1 MLELFLFHNTLK
13 YLFPF
18 SNAMQKI
25 YSNLKKG
32 ELKVKVTNPDDL
44 WYLSQIIEPHDLVK
58 AATVRKI
65 KLGESTE
72 RGSAVIRRTVTLTL
86 TVENVEFHE
95 YQNSLRVSG
104 KITEGP
110 EDIPRGSYHTISVEE
125 DSILPI
131 IKEQWLKYQ
140 IDKIHEA
147 LEEHSQALICVFDR
161 EEAYFALLKKYKYE
175 LLLELKGTVQKKED
189 PTRVAST
196 FYRQIIAQLKVYSE
210 RYNSATIIVASPSFW
225 KEYLLQELKDI
236 ELRKK
241 IFLASCSSAT
251 LNAID
256 EVIKSKEVQ
265 QLLKKDRVAKESKIV
280 ETLLSEIA
288 KNNVAAYGIADV
300 EQAAIAGAVQQ
311 LLVADSLIRKMRLE
325 GSYQKLEHIMKQAEA
340 TGATVTIISV
350 NHEAGKQLE
359 GLGSIGAILRYKM
372 NYRES

>member
-125 DSILPI
+125 DSILTI

-225 KEYLLQELKDI
+225 K
-236 ELRKK
+236 
-241 IFLASCSSAT
+241 
-251 LNAID
+251 
-256 EVIKSKEVQ
+256 
-265 QLLKKDRVAKESKIV
+265 
-280 ETLLSEIA
+280 
-288 KNNVAAYGIADV
+288 
-300 EQAAIAGAVQQ
+300 
-311 LLVADSLIRKMRLE
+311 
-325 GSYQKLEHIMKQAEA
+325 
-340 TGATVTIISV
+340 
-350 NHEAGKQLE
+350 
-359 GLGSIGAILRYKM
+359 
-372 NYRES
+372 